1 MVLID
6 MIYETTPVC
15 GSLQQHSGE
24 ESLRRGYLES
34 QNQVHN
40 YDDDDFDDFEPRP
53 NSKAIWSLSTIN
65 LDNKQFDPTQ
75 GTH

>member
-1 MVLID
+1 
-6 MIYETTPVC
+6 MIYEITPVR

-34 QNQVHN
+34 QNKVHN
-40 YDDDDFDDFEPRP
+40 YNDDDFDDFVPRP